1 MKQKKCKQ
9 CKEAFIPLRPL
20 QQVCSATC
28 GVRLTQSKIES
39 KQRKERIEKK
49 KELLTLSDWIKLTQQ
64 VVNKYIRE
72 RDKNELNCIS
82 CGKFI
87 NGVRHASHYLSAG
100 NNYSVRFNTDNIW
113 VSCYKCNVMLSGNQ
127 LEYRKRLIEKIGI
140 ERVEYLESI
149 AKETV
154 KYTVEDLQNIIKE
167 FKEKIKLLNN

>member
-1 MKQKKCKQ
+1 MKIAIVTAVWKRHEIFELFAKGIH
-9 CKEAFIPLRPL
+9 EL
-20 QQVCSATC
+20 
-28 GVRLTQSKIES
+28 
-39 KQRKERIEKK
+39 EK
-49 KELLTLSDWIKLTQQ
+49 
-64 VVNKYIRE
+64 
-72 RDKNELNCIS
+72 
-82 CGKFI
+82 I